1 MAQAAFPG
9 PALQRQLRFKAVLQ
23 LIRVFKARLRYTPQG
38 RQTLRRTYL
47 VAGMA

>member
-1 MAQAAFPG
+1 MMAQAAFLG
-9 PALQRQLRFKAVLQ
+9 PAPRQLCFKAALQ
-23 LIRVFKARLRYTPQG
+23 LIRVFEARLQYTPQG